1 MVYLLLK
8 NFRLTILIIS
18 TLLLVACSTS
28 PISMQLQPEL
38 SSNQAAVPL
47 TSKTIWEINSQD
59 HRIAQY
65 LIEVTKGE
73 GAATLINESKSSRLI
88 IENTLQQQWSK
99 RGLRFNTNS
108 TDKINIQLIKLLA
121 KVEQK
126 TLTHNI
132 DSKIVIKVELN
143 TKKQLFRKIFTAH
156 LTKEGAFTANIKKVS
171 EQLNI
176 QLSQLLNEI
185 IQDPQLNV
193 KLQQL

>member
-1 MVYLLLK
+1 MINLFLK
-8 NFRLTILIIS
+8 NIRQSILLIS
-18 TLLLVACSTS
+18 PLLLVACSST

-38 SSNQAAVPL
+38 SSGKAAATL
-47 TSKTIWEINSQD
+47 TSKTIWQINSQD

-88 IENTLQQQWSK
+88 IEKALQQQWSK
-99 RGLRFNTNS
+99 HGLRFNTNS
-108 TDKINIQLIKLLA
+108 ADKINIQLIKLLA

-126 TLTHNI
+126 TVAHDI
-132 DSKIVIKVELN
+132 DSEIAIKVKLS
-143 TKKQLFRKIFTAH
+143 TKKQIFSKVFTSH
-156 LTKEGAFTANIKKVS
+156 LTKEGAFTANINKVS
-171 EQLNI
+171 EQLNT

-185 IQDPQLNV
+185 IQDPQLNA